1 LIILPKL
8 LKNQQPI
15 PKPRATKLSSLLRTS
30 LLLMVLTVQLST
42 QAQIDQA
49 KLDSLKRSI
58 DASAKAH
65 KLWQDSFAKVQE
77 SLYQNGIKTNLSKQK
92 GLREQRDKE
101 AQRRKTLQA
110 SIIALLVAMAALILV
125 LRRKKKNT

>member
-1 LIILPKL
+1 
-8 LKNQQPI
+8 
-15 PKPRATKLSSLLRTS
+15 
-30 LLLMVLTVQLST
+30 MVLTIQLST

-92 GLREQRDKE
+92 GLREQRDRE
-101 AQRRKTLQA
+101 AQRRKTLQG